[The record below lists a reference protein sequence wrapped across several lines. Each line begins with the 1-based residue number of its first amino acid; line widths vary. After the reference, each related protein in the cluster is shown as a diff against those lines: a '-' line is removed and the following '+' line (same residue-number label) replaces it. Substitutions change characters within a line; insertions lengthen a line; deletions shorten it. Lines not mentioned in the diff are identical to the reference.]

1 MRRRTRGPATET
13 SAAEVMSSNK
23 GPVLVHAITAFLD
36 VSDYIGC
43 FEKDSVANTTGEIE
57 LFNTSSFST
66 CQCIGYCNFLNLPLA
81 AMGKS

>member
-1 MRRRTRGPATET
+1 MRARTSSPATGT

-23 GPVLVHAITAFLD
+23 GGASLAITAFLD

-57 LFNTSSFST
+57 LFNTSSYST
-66 CQCIGYCNFLNLPLA
+66 CQCIGYCNYLNLPLA